1 MKMYVDHYSYTT
13 CIQCNRSLIRYIV
26 HGTPYILVHYRAS
39 KYGETAEECG
49 DAYYQYG
56 CSLLELASMENGVLG
71 NALQGVPD
79 ESADSAD
86 SDDEEGEQKPGGS
99 NVESADKLEGK
110 VNPLTCN
117 LCERGKL
124 PI

>member
-1 MKMYVDHYSYTT
+1 
-13 CIQCNRSLIRYIV
+13 
-26 HGTPYILVHYRAS
+26 
-39 KYGETAEECG
+39 
-49 DAYYQYG
+49 
-56 CSLLELASMENGVLG
+56 MENGVLG

-117 LCERGKL
+117 LFERGKL